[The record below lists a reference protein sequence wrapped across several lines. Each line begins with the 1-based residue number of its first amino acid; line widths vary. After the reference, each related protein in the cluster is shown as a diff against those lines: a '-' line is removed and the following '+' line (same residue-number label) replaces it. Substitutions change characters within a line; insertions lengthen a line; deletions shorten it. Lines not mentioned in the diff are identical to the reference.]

1 MPSEAKAGR
10 ASAPHAPA
18 LTLKMSGLFPGG
30 SSSRDVARR
39 MRRVSQTADRPCGRR
54 AAPPPASYLVCA
66 AGLET
71 PELEGSG
78 VNPQPSPKRQTTRL
92 ERAHARTH
100 THPSVCAGPALG
112 KRVQTARGDV
122 SPRTELRGS
131 RMRKTTPGPPAQA
144 ALRPTGKMKGN
155 KMTFP
160 GSLEQSAG
168 ASGLEAPPL
177 APPPLSK
184 ISLLTLLEKGKWGVA
199 LQHQAPKRPWV
210 CFAEKLRDRL
220 KFCWAGAG
228 PRCSWRVS
236 HGSASGK
243 SPICLRHGGRLL
255 EGGERG
261 QGQ

>member
-1 MPSEAKAGR
+1 
-10 ASAPHAPA
+10 
-18 LTLKMSGLFPGG
+18 MSGLFPGG

-54 AAPPPASYLVCA
+54 AAPPPASCLVCA

-78 VNPQPSPKRQTTRL
+78 VNPQPSLKRQTTRL
-92 ERAHARTH
+92 ERPRAHTH

-112 KRVQTARGDV
+112 KRVQTARGGL

-168 ASGLEAPPL
+168 LSWPRSTAAGPTPPL
-177 APPPLSK
+177 QD
-184 ISLLTLLEKGKWGVA
+184 LT
-199 LQHQAPKRPWV
+199 P
-210 CFAEKLRDRL
+210 D
-220 KFCWAGAG
+220 
-228 PRCSWRVS
+228 SS
-236 HGSASGK
+236 
-243 SPICLRHGGRLL
+243 
-255 EGGERG
+255 GEREVG
-261 QGQ
+261 SGPAAPSSKKTLGVFCRKASRSP